1 MIIKNNKQVSKIF
14 KGNKL
19 IVKVFKGDKCVFNMQ
34 SETPYLNVS
43 KNTLWLNPSEDIFD
57 VISNV
62 ERWEIR

>member
-14 KGNKL
+14 KDNKL

-34 SETPYLNVS
+34 SETPYLRTS
-43 KNTLWLNPSEDIFD
+43 KKSLWLNPSTDFFD

-62 ERWEIR
+62 EKWNII

>member
-43 KNTLWLNPSEDIFD
+43 KETLWLNPSTDFFD

-62 ERWEIR
+62 KKWNII